1 MHEKQVIELLRSQG
15 MCGHVFEEECPDGTR
30 RRVACICP
38 IGHGDGQHD
47 GAWTI
52 ERRQADGL
60 SHCLGFAFGD
70 FVYDVMEPLCLPI
83 VMPGS
88 IWRLRSGHL
97 SSPECASVRVDR
109 IIPGGTGLPAM
120 VVYTPDQTPAVVAGE
135 ESTDHHHR
143 YHRFVQGVV
152 EESADYQPRFVQRYE
167 PATGPHRKIFTSDS
181 AQDAAWLADLLSRQ
195 GGQ

>member
-15 MCGHVFEEECPDGTR
+15 MCGHLFEEGCPDGTR
-30 RRVACICP
+30 RRVACVCP
-38 IGHGDGQHD
+38 IGHDGGQHD
-47 GAWTI
+47 GAWTV
-52 ERRQADGL
+52 ERRQAD
-60 SHCLGFAFGD
+60 GD
-70 FVYDVMEPLCLPI
+70 FVYDVMEPQCLPI

-88 IWRLRSGHL
+88 IWRLRSGYL

-109 IIPGGTGLPAM
+109 MIPGGIGLPAM
-120 VVYTPDQTPAVVAGE
+120 VVYTPDHEPAPRVLG
-135 ESTDHHHR
+135 DL
-143 YHRFVQGVV
+143 VQGVV
-152 EESADYQPRFVQRYE
+152 GESADYQPRFVQRYE